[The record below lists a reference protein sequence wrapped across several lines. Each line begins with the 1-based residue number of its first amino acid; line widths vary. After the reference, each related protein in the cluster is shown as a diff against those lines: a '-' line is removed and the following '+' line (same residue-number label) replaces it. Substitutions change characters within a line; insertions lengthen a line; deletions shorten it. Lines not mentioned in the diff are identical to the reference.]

1 MIIWFV
7 FQSILTVIFFM
18 IFIIN
23 SDYSGGYIGMTPLT
37 VFLALVLQFLIATIL
52 YFSSRKHINK
62 NMNYLFFIFN
72 MIIYQ
77 LSYLPFVRTIPITK
91 FFEGEFTGFIFRSY
105 SLSSFF
111 STIVIIFIFQ
121 ITNYFKNKV

>member
-1 MIIWFV
+1 MIIWFI

-23 SDYSGGYIGMTPLT
+23 SGYSGGYIGMTPLT
-37 VFLALVLQFLIATIL
+37 MLFALSLQFVISTVL
-52 YFSSRKHINK
+52 YFSIKKYIGK

-72 MIIYQ
+72 IMIYQ
-77 LSYLPFVRTIPITK
+77 LSYLLFSRTIPITK
-91 FFEGEFTGFIFRSY
+91 FFEEEFTGFIFRSY

-111 STIVIIFIFQ
+111 STIVIIFIF
-121 ITNYFKNKV
+121 YLKSRRKY

>member
-18 IFIIN
+18 IFIIT
-23 SDYSGGYIGMTPLT
+23 SGYSGGYIGMTPLI
-37 VFLALVLQFLIATIL
+37 VLLALALQFLISTIL
-52 YFSSRKHINK
+52 YFCIRKHINK
-62 NMNYLFFIFN
+62 NMNYLFFISN

-77 LSYLPFVRTIPITK
+77 LSYLPFARTIPITK
-91 FFEGEFTGFIFRSY
+91 FFEEEFTGFIFRSY

-121 ITNYFKNKV
+121 IINYFKKKV